1 MNQNGILGA
10 EVASGRLGEILQQL
24 VQGTAGVVGQGFL
37 RTLVRQVAQ
46 AFDVRYAS
54 VSELVE
60 PERERLRT
68 LALWVGRDYGL
79 NFDYPLA
86 GTPCET
92 VIQGGSARVYGKGVR
107 ARFPQA
113 HLLTEMAAE
122 SYIGLPLLDGYR
134 QPIGVIALYGSR
146 PCDERLSAHAAS
158 ILSLFAARAGAEI
171 QRQRAEQALFE
182 ERERALVTLHSIGDA
197 VIRTDRHG
205 IIDYMNPVAE
215 QLTGWTHKEATGMP
229 IAQVF
234 TALREG
240 AREPAEDAVAR
251 ALAQQHPKPRSDNA
265 ILVSRGGREYAVECS
280 ATPIRGRNGEA
291 LGAVMV
297 FRDVSE
303 ARRLAREISYQATH
317 DALTSLVNRR
327 AFEVRLEAA
336 IVSAR
341 NDHKHHGLCFLDLDQ
356 FKIVND
362 TCGHVAGDELL
373 KQLAVLLQANVRES
387 DTVAR
392 LGGDEFGILLDGCRL
407 EKAELIAQNLL
418 KAIQGFRFGWQDQSF
433 QVGGSIGLVPVTGT
447 ANMTQ
452 LLTHADVAC
461 YAAKDLGR
469 NRIHVH
475 RPEDTELVRR
485 HRELRWAADVNGAL
499 EQGRFRLYCQ
509 PIRPLVPGGTDGH
522 HFEVLLRLENDDGTI
537 VLPSDFIP
545 AAERYNLMGAIDR
558 WVIRHAFR
566 CYAER
571 RGLLA
576 QASRPVQLA
585 INLSGNSLSEE
596 QLLDYIQRQMS
607 EFKIP
612 PEIVCF
618 EITETAAIGN
628 VKRAAQFIRDM
639 KRLRCRFALDD
650 FGSGLSSFAYLKNLP
665 VDYIKIDGAFVG
677 NITENPV
684 DHAMV
689 AAINQIGHEMGIKT
703 IAEAAESAAIV
714 ERLRTL
720 GVDYA
725 QGYVLGEPRPVE
737 ASVRRGPVGRLTA
750 SG

>member
-1 MNQNGILGA
+1 MNQRGILTT
-10 EVASGRLGEILQQL
+10 EVAAGRLSEILQQL
-24 VQGTAGVVGQGFL
+24 VQGTAGVVGQSFL

-46 AFDVRYAS
+46 AFDVHYAT

-60 PERERLRT
+60 PGRERLRT

-79 NFDYPLA
+79 NFDYALA

-92 VIQGGSARVYGKGVR
+92 VIQSGNPRVYGRGVR
-107 ARFPQA
+107 TRFPQA

-134 QPIGVIALYGSR
+134 QPIGVLALYGSH
-146 PCDERLSAHAAS
+146 PCDERLSAQAAS
-158 ILSLFAARAGAEI
+158 VLSLFAARAGAEI
-171 QRQRAEQALFE
+171 QRQRAEQELFE

-197 VIRTDRHG
+197 VIRTDGHG
-205 IIDYMNPVAE
+205 VIDYMNPVAE
-215 QLTGWTHKEATGMP
+215 QLTGWTYKEATGMS

-240 AREPAEDAVAR
+240 TREPAEDAVAR
-251 ALAQQHPKPRSDNA
+251 ALTQHHPKPRSDNA
-265 ILVSRGGREYAVECS
+265 ILVNRSGREYAVECS
-280 ATPIRGRNGEA
+280 ATPIRGRNGEP

-317 DALTSLVNRR
+317 DALTGLVNRR

-373 KQLAVLLQANVRES
+373 KQLATLLHANVRES

-392 LGGDEFGILLDGCRL
+392 LGGDEFGILLDGCPL
-407 EKAELIAQNLL
+407 EKAEVIAQNLL

-433 QVGGSIGLVPVTGT
+433 QIGGSIGLVPVTGA

-509 PIRPLVPGGTDGH
+509 PIHALGSADTNGDH
-522 HFEVLLRLENDDGTI
+522 YEVLLRLENEDGTI

-558 WVIRHAFR
+558 WVIRHSFR

-576 QASRPVQLA
+576 HATRPLQLA
-585 INLSGNSLSEE
+585 INLSGNSLSEDR
-596 QLLDYIQRQMS
+596 LLEYIQRQMG

-639 KRLRCRFALDD
+639 KKLRCRFALDD

-677 NITENPV
+677 HIIENPV

-737 ASVRRGPVGRLTA
+737 ASPRRRPVALKA